1 MPKAE
6 DDIEL
11 YSDLES
17 GQRYGILED
26 ERIVSGCKR
35 ICFCYGYTLSWCEH
49 RFLPYFII
57 FMYPMVYLIGY
68 YSGYISNCICD
79 GS

>member
-6 DDIEL
+6 DDIEP

-35 ICFCYGYTLSWCEH
+35 ICFC
-49 RFLPYFII
+49 
-57 FMYPMVYLIGY
+57 
-68 YSGYISNCICD
+68 ISIKWRNTKSD
-79 GS
+79 QSN